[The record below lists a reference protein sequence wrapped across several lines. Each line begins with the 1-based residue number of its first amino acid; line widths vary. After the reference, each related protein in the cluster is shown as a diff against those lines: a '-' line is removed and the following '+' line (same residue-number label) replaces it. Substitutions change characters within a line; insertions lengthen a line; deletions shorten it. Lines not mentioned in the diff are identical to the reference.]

1 MPLGDPY
8 RRPATSNQPVKIL
21 LVDDHE
27 TLAEGLRLL
36 LEAEEDVAIVA
47 VGRNGHAG
55 LRVVRG
61 EGPEVIV
68 LDLRSAG
75 NDPASAIADARAAAP
90 AGRILA
96 LSGADHAEA
105 MLVARAL
112 DGEACDFKDA
122 SAEDVVEVI
131 RQLVVSNDVVVSYM
145 PPAPTH
151 RREPEIELL
160 VRTLSPRERDVLELL
175 TAGYSNQRIAE
186 ACFLSMH
193 TVRAHVQSIL
203 VKLGVHSKL
212 EAAVFALQHR
222 LVRQPPATSRPSLAP
237 GGDPRP
243 GWAAPTP
250 G

>member
-8 RRPATSNQPVKIL
+8 RRLATSNQPVKIL

-47 VGRNGHAG
+47 VGRNGHGG

-75 NDPASAIADARAAAP
+75 NDPASAIADARAVAP

-122 SAEDVVEVI
+122 SAEDVVEAI
-131 RQLVVSNDVVVSYM
+131 RQFVMSNDVVVSYM
-145 PPAPTH
+145 PSAPTH
-151 RREPEIELL
+151 RRAPEIELL

-222 LVRQPPATSRPSLAP
+222 LVRQPPYHQ
-237 GGDPRP
+237 
-243 GWAAPTP
+243 PTVAST
-250 G
+250 GR